1 MRTERRTAT
10 ALFILSLV
18 WAAALN
24 AQRGTRPAQAVKAS
38 IRTRTEVDQSLA
50 GDVFKEIDDS
60 CTGDRWLLVRDASHP
75 AGPGRLLRIT
85 RTGRMILPGEM
96 EETASKVGERA
107 AAPVIHSGDALVL
120 EESTPLVEAH
130 LEARALGPAI
140 CGGEF
145 SARLAVGGKVVRA
158 VALGKGRAAFVSQ
171 TGTKP

>member
-1 MRTERRTAT
+1 MKTERRTAT

-18 WAAALN
+18 LAAALN
-24 AQRGTRPAQAVKAS
+24 AQRGPRPVQAVKAS
-38 IRTRTEVDQSLA
+38 IRIATEADHSLA

-60 CTGDRWLLVRDASHP
+60 CTGDRWLLVRDANHP
-75 AGPGRLLRIT
+75 AGPGRLVRIT
-85 RTGRMILPGEM
+85 RTGRMINPGEQ
-96 EETASKVGERA
+96 EEPALNSGERA
-107 AAPVIHSGDALVL
+107 AAPVIHAGDALVL
-120 EESTPLVEAH
+120 EESTPLVEAR

-171 TGTKP
+171 TGMRP